1 MTSTVAPRRP
11 VTTTGTGPASRTP
24 TTTGPQTTAPAT
36 TAATTAPAAT
46 TATDRIS
53 QTPLRRAFDSA
64 PARGVDTV
72 TARVEVD
79 NIGAWNARWEL
90 LAGATT
96 RIDSTYF
103 SLDKDAYGM
112 AFLGHLLKKQRE
124 GVAVRFMMDGMADA
138 AGLGFKVWGRDYLN
152 QLVRD
157 GAEVR
162 VYHPVNT
169 RFTRLLEGSGYAQNH
184 DKILVVDGQRGIT
197 GGRNIGGA
205 YFADPKDVPTAWRDT
220 DVVLDGKGAAA
231 GLVAAIDAEWNQ
243 PDNVSSAVGNGLWGN
258 LQSREVELIG
268 AYVLMDLWM
277 HEAPLSPAKKQA
289 LRGDEKART
298 RLAEDLVKRAVARL
312 PAEGV
317 KAQPDWSEITILTE
331 LATEL
336 VNNLELAGG
345 ARRTPAP
352 TRQGVDARIVDR
364 TSARVDAHDDFA
376 DALIKTAD
384 SAQKRLLIQNPYVV
398 LTKPMLEALERA
410 AKRGV
415 QITIVTNSP
424 NSTDSAVTQAFFLRD
439 WPEVMARLDG
449 AKLFVFGG
457 ERKMHAKV
465 AVADDDVSLV
475 STYNL
480 DLLSS
485 AVNGEVG
492 SLMWSKE
499 VASDVARSIEADLK
513 DPANKIVEYTIAR
526 HPDGKAILEKGEP
539 VVVRGPDSHVDAD
552 TMAQYRRAGAVA
564 DAARRFIPGLSALL
578 LR

>member
-1 MTSTVAPRRP
+1 M
-11 VTTTGTGPASRTP
+11 PA
-24 TTTGPQTTAPAT
+24 
-36 TAATTAPAAT
+36 
-46 TATDRIS
+46 DRMS
-53 QTPLRRAFDSA
+53 QAPLRRAFDSA
-64 PARGVDTV
+64 PARGVDSV
-72 TARVEVD
+72 SARVEVD
-79 NIGAWNARWEL
+79 NIGSWNARWEL

-103 SLDKDAYGM
+103 SLDKDAFGM

-138 AGLGFKVWGRDYLN
+138 SGLGFKVWGRDHLN

-169 RFTRLLEGSGYAQNH
+169 RFTRLLEGAGYAQNH

-205 YFADPKDVPTAWRDT
+205 YFSDPKDVPTAWRDT

-231 GLVAAIDAEWNQ
+231 GLVAAIDAEWQQ
-243 PDNVSSAVGNGLWGN
+243 PDAVAAAVGTGLWGTP
-258 LQSREVELIG
+258 SREVELIG

-277 HEAPLSPAKKQA
+277 NEAPLSAAKKQA

-317 KAQPDWSEITILTE
+317 KAQPDWSELTTLTE

-352 TRQGVDARIVDR
+352 TRQAVDARILDR

-376 DALIKTAD
+376 DALIQTAD
-384 SAQKRLLIQNPYVV
+384 TAQKRLLIQNPYVV
-398 LTKPMLEALERA
+398 LTKPMIDALERA

-449 AKLFVFGG
+449 AKLYVFGG

-485 AVNGEVG
+485 QVNGEVG

-526 HPDGKAILEKGEP
+526 HPDGKAILDNGAP
-539 VVVRGPDSHVDAD
+539 VVVCGPDSHVDAD
-552 TMAQYRRAGAVA
+552 TMARYRRAGAVA